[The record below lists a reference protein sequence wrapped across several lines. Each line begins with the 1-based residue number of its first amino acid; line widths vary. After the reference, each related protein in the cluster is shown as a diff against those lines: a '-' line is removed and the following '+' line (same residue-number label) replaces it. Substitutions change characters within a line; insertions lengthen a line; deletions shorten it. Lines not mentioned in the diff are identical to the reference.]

1 MAVLVGAGIAGC
13 VLVAWARA
21 SDPISA
27 GTEGKPAALEGADNL
42 ELGEEEPGVLEVVL
56 DATLVRPLN
65 LGPKCRLSP

>member
-1 MAVLVGAGIAGC
+1 MLAGAGTAGC

-27 GTEGKPAALEGADNL
+27 GTECKIAALEADNL
-42 ELGEEEPGVLEVVL
+42 ESGEEEPRVLEVVL

-65 LGPKCRLSP
+65 LGPKCRPSP

>member
-1 MAVLVGAGIAGC
+1 MLVVVGIAGC

-27 GTEGKPAALEGADNL
+27 GIEGKVAALEVDNP
-42 ELGEEEPGVLEVVL
+42 ELGEEESDVLEVVL
-56 DATLVRPLN
+56 DATLVRLLN